1 MSRVVT
7 RKSGI
12 VVVAGAA
19 AAMIA
24 LGSLMGA
31 AAPGSNTSPSSSTWL
46 TDPNSLLSQN
56 SGVTRELILKTLGSL
71 VLVIGLGL
79 VVAYVLRRIG
89 PRLCQIP
96 GRQIRVIETT
106 ALGPKKAL
114 HIVEVGRQRFLIGS
128 TPDQV
133 TMLAPIPQSGTQ
145 ADSADP
151 GKGL

>member
-1 MSRVVT
+1 VSRVIT
-7 RKSGI
+7 KKSGI
-12 VVVAGAA
+12 VVAAGAVA
-19 AAMIA
+19 AIIA

-31 AAPGSNTSPSSSTWL
+31 AAPGSGTSPSPSTWL
-46 TDPNSLLSQN
+46 HDPNGLLSQN
-56 SGVTRELILKTLGSL
+56 TGVTRELIVKTIGSL

-79 VVAYVLRRIG
+79 VAAYVLRRIG

-96 GRQIRVIETT
+96 GKQIRVVETT

-114 HIVEVGRQRFLIGS
+114 HVVEVGPQRFLIGS

-133 TMLAPIPQSGTQ
+133 TMLAVLSQSGPQ
-145 ADSADP
+145 AGSADP